1 MKLLLREAFEMKRT
15 AKFIAKIADV
25 KSLNNT
31 ANGNAMFEI
40 TLSEVKYGVLIGD
53 NVIRTRPDYAVNCM
67 IGTHLIGK
75 RAWLTISQPRK
86 NLLLDDM
93 VITD

>member
-1 MKLLLREAFEMKRT
+1 MKKRPAT
-15 AKFIAKIADV
+15 FRAYIADV
-25 KSLNNT
+25 KSLTNT

-40 TLSEVKYGVLIGD
+40 TIELTWGPTRV
-53 NVIRTRPDYAVNCM
+53 RTRADYSVNCM

-75 RAWLTISQPRK
+75 RALLTVSRPRV